1 MTEKIR
7 VTILDDHPAI
17 VDGYCVQL
25 EKLPQIEVVGKL
37 SYGEELEPALEKNP
51 ADVLLL
57 DINVPIAE
65 DDSNPYPVLHIIPK
79 LLQKYPSINILI
91 ISMFAERSL
100 IKAVMEAGASG
111 YILKDDQTA
120 IRDLANV
127 VVSIAGGGVYYSKKA
142 YEQLKRVRT
151 DELNAAPTTR
161 QLQALSLSLAYP
173 NSTTADLARMMA
185 ISNSTVRN
193 LLSGAY
199 LKLGVNTRAA
209 AIAKA
214 RQMGLI
220 TPEPP
225 TIPRN

>member
-1 MTEKIR
+1 MSEKIR

-25 EKLPQIEVVGKL
+25 DKLPQIEVVGRL

-57 DINVPIAE
+57 DISVPIGEE
-65 DDSNPYPVLHIIPK
+65 DPNPYPVLHVIPK
-79 LLQKYPSINILI
+79 LLQKHPNLGILV

-100 IKAVMEAGASG
+100 IKAVMDAGASG
-111 YILKDDQTA
+111 YVLKDDQTA

-151 DELNAAPTTR
+151 GELNAGPTTR

-173 NSTTADLARMMA
+173 NSTTADLAKMMA

-199 LKLGVNTRAA
+199 LKLGVNNRAA

-225 TIPRN
+225 TTPTR

>member
-1 MTEKIR
+1 MAEKIR
-7 VTILDDHPAI
+7 VTILDDHPAV

-25 EKLPQIEVVGKL
+25 DKLPQTEVVDKL
-37 SYGEELEPALEKNP
+37 SYGNELEPALEKNP
-51 ADVLLL
+51 VNVLLL

-79 LLQKYPSINILI
+79 LLQKHTNLNILV

-100 IKAVMEAGASG
+100 IRAVMEAGASG

-120 IRDLANV
+120 IRDLASV
-127 VVSIAGGGVYYSKKA
+127 VVTIAGGGVYYSKKA

-151 DELNAAPTTR
+151 GELSGGPTAR

-199 LKLGVNTRAA
+199 LKLGVNNRAA

-225 TIPRN
+225 TIPRE

>member
-1 MTEKIR
+1 MSEKIR
-7 VTILDDHPAI
+7 VTILDDHPAV

-25 EKLPQIEVVGKL
+25 NKLPQIEVAGRL
-37 SYGEELEPALEKNP
+37 SYGEELEPSLEKSP
-51 ADVLLL
+51 VDVLLL

-65 DDSNPYPVLHIIPK
+65 NNPNPYPILHVIPE
-79 LLQKYPSINILI
+79 LLQKHPSLGILV

-120 IRDLANV
+120 IRELSNV

-151 DELNAAPTTR
+151 DELNAGPTAR

-185 ISNSTVRN
+185 ISNSTARN

-225 TIPRN
+225 TIPSR